1 MARKKRVSKSR
12 RVRVTKAPSRAIK
25 VQSKIL
31 NKVQKNAFDRLS
43 WVKARDTNLYVDSNL
58 LRKGTTINASHQR
71 IRLQRDTVMVFADD
85 APLYN
90 WGHPCRYLLYDGKSG
105 ELYSK
110 TNAEFPPNLAEPEAT
125 LKAFHQP
132 VAAVREAR
140 YRVAKQLDWATLAGA
155 KLMFYVRGKRFA
167 VLFSGASNNRHTNDL
182 EFLYR
187 ALIDVYGFDPN
198 NVYVLNYDGGINYS
212 GSPKP
217 VGNWPG
223 DDTAYRMPVHAAGTK
238 AELENVFDD
247 LKTRLGSND
256 LLFVHTNNHGGHNGT
271 ESYLCTYSTPSY
283 TASDFG
289 AKLAELP
296 SFAKLMVMMEQC
308 HSGGF
313 NAPVINNSTADE
325 TSISSACEEDRSSI
339 GGAEFD
345 PFARDWISAM
355 TGADPYGAALSY
367 DPDVDGDSHISA
379 TEAHDYA
386 EAVKN
391 PYDTPVFDE
400 SPVGSGNKMHLG
412 QLPIKYIF
420 KKVLKY
426 LELYR
431 VPLPFPPRVPK
442 KGPLPTPPGPGPY
455 IYDEIIK
462 RLGALDK
469 LLRQH

>member
-1 MARKKRVSKSR
+1 MARKKRVSKSK
-12 RVRVTKAPSRAIK
+12 RVRVKKTPSRAMK

-31 NKVQKNAFDRLS
+31 KKVQKNAFDRLS
-43 WVKARDTNLYVDSNL
+43 WAKARDTNLYVDSNL
-58 LRKGTTINASHQR
+58 LRRGATINASHQK
-71 IRLQRDTVMVFADD
+71 IRVQRDSVMVFADD

-110 TNAEFPPNLAEPEAT
+110 TNAEFPPNLVEPKVT
-125 LKAFHQP
+125 MKAFHQP
-132 VAAVREAR
+132 VAAVREMR
-140 YRVAKQLDWATLAGA
+140 YHVAKRHDWATLAGA
-155 KLMFYVRGKRFA
+155 KLKFYVRGKRFA

-187 ALIDVYGFDPN
+187 ALIDVYGFDTN
-198 NVYVLNYDGGINYS
+198 NIYVLNYDGGINYS

-247 LKTRLGSND
+247 LKTRLGSDD
-256 LLFVHTNNHGGHNGT
+256 LLFIHTNNHGGHNGT
-271 ESYLCTYSTPSY
+271 ESYLSTYSGSSY
-283 TASDFG
+283 NASDFG
-289 AKLAELP
+289 AKLSELP
-296 SFAKLMVMMEQC
+296 SFTKLMVMMEQC

-313 NAPVINNSTADE
+313 NAPVINNSTAYQ

-339 GGAEFD
+339 GGPEFD

-391 PYDTPVFDE
+391 PYDTPVFNE

-412 QLPIKYIF
+412 QLPCKYILQ
-420 KKVLKY
+420 KVLKY
-426 LELYR
+426 LEMYR
-431 VPLPFPPRVPK
+431 IPI
-442 KGPLPTPPGPGPY
+442 KGPIPIPPDPGPY
-455 IYDEIIK
+455 MYDEIIQ
-462 RLGALDK
+462 RVGALEK
-469 LLRQH
+469 LIRQH